1 MKLRESNKV
10 KRADFM
16 AQHFGKELEP
26 NWIEMISGLP
36 GSNWKKFA
44 ETRAD
49 EILTTRESLAAIAED
64 SGLPIPELVALYKQ
78 FKRARERQVAQ
89 KRRW

>member
-1 MKLRESNKV
+1 MKAAESNKV

-36 GSNWKKFA
+36 GNNWKNLRRPGQ
-44 ETRAD
+44 TRY
-49 EILTTRESLAAIAED
+49 
-64 SGLPIPELVALYKQ
+64 LPPG
-78 FKRARERQVAQ
+78 RA
-89 KRRW
+89 